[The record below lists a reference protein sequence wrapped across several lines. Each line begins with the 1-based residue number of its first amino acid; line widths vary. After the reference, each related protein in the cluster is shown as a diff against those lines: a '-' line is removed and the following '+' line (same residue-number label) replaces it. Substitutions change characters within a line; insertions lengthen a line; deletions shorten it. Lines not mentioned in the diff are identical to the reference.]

1 MTMTSEM
8 FVVLGIVQLGVL
20 FASALVPFQL
30 SWKEDLAAL
39 PKLHR
44 QLFYVYGGYVVL
56 GIVTL
61 GATCIIA
68 ANDLAQ
74 GSILTKAFCT
84 YGLLFWG
91 IRLALQAILD
101 AKPFLTTRLLQLGYH
116 SLTVVFLIST
126 LMYGVAVFY

>member
-1 MTMTSEM
+1 MTSEM

-30 SWKEDLAAL
+30 SWKEDLAVL

-44 QLFYVYGGYVVL
+44 QLFYVYGAYVVL

-68 ANDLAQ
+68 ANDLTQ
-74 GSILTKAFCT
+74 ESILAKAFCT

-91 IRLALQAILD
+91 IRLALQTILD
-101 AKPFLTTRLLQLGYH
+101 AKPFLTTKLLLIGYH
-116 SLTVVFLIST
+116 ALTVAFLIST
-126 LMYGVAVFY
+126 LMYGIAVFN

>member
-1 MTMTSEM
+1 MTMTSEL
-8 FVVLGIVQLGVL
+8 FVVLGIIQLGVL

-30 SWKEDLAAL
+30 SWKEDLAVL

-68 ANDLAQ
+68 ASDLAQ
-74 GSILTKAFCT
+74 GGILAKAFCT

-101 AKPFLTTRLLQLGYH
+101 AKPFLTTTLFKIGYH
-116 SLTVVFLIST
+116 ALTVAFLISM
-126 LMYGVAVFY
+126 LLYGLAVFR